1 MLQFTKAKVIGSAWV
16 TVLQPTKKEAKVLKD
31 KAVPVGTIY
40 YIDEDLERTT
50 VYYQVGS
57 NPIAVQK
64 QGISHY
70 QADRIMELMPDCYV
84 RGYVK
89 SDTIFGNYEVLI
101 HIGLINHGL
110 YRVEEDTEEDTS
122 EDCGFGS
129 EEDTSED
136 CGSGLELCPHE
147 EEDTSEDC
155 SNGSELWADEEDDM
169 EDYSEDYSDGLELCP
184 HEKEEDTS
192 EDCSS
197 GLELCPHEEE
207 DTSIKGEVNMKFI
220 NGKLDMNDC
229 SSGLELCPHKEEDT
243 SKDYTETIN
252 VHGVSIKNCCISFKE
267 AMLIHEA
274 VEDNL
279 IDFLGDLNLERW
291 ELFDS
296 DVDCT
301 LSLDEQYNNMVTG
314 FIVFGAVLSIFTFDA
329 TRSKDIYLGYMK
341 QSYNLRK
348 WEVQELSNLI
358 DIGINLDS
366 SVIEPHSYKLIDCL
380 ILFLRVVYSS
390 VCFGSHRDLD
400 FNAIV
405 RKLKETDCFD
415 RAAKF
420 YLTMV
425 CWGKFEPAPCINA
438 VTTIVNFDYP
448 KIVRDYN
455 NYLELFEQD
464 DMQELLT
471 TVAEEFHLDTELLEK
486 CEAIDIIDKDMA
498 IYILNK
504 WDKYKKIKFHL
515 IPYEVRTKLQV
526 LYHVIRKIKG
536 VH

>member
-1 MLQFTKAKVIGSAWV
+1 MTKTFKLAKFVGLDWV
-16 TVLQPTKKEAKVLKD
+16 TRLQPTKKEAKVLKD
-31 KAVPVGTIY
+31 KAVPVGVIY
-40 YIDEDLERTT
+40 YIDEDLEKTT
-50 VYYQVGS
+50 LYYQVGS
-57 NPIAVQK
+57 NPIAVQI
-64 QGISHY
+64 QGISRY
-70 QADRIMELMPDCYV
+70 QAEGIMECASDYYV
-84 RGYVK
+84 HGYID
-89 SDTIFGNYEVLI
+89 SGTIFPNEEVLI
-101 HIGLINHGL
+101 RTELINYGL
-110 YRVEEDTEEDTS
+110 YTVEADTEEDTS
-122 EDCGFGS
+122 EDCVDGS

-136 CGSGLELCPHE
+136 CSSGLELCQHE

-155 SNGSELWADEEDDM
+155 SDGSELWADEEDDM
-169 EDYSEDYSDGLELCP
+169 EDYSEDYSDGLELCSS
-184 HEKEEDTS
+184 EEEEDTS
-192 EDCSS
+192 EDC
-197 GLELCPHEEE
+197 G
-207 DTSIKGEVNMKFI
+207 
-220 NGKLDMNDC
+220 
-229 SSGLELCPHKEEDT
+229 SGLELCPHKEEYT
-243 SKDYTETIN
+243 TEDYTETIN
-252 VHGVSIKNCCISFKE
+252 VHWVPIKNYCISFKE

-314 FIVFGAVLSIFTFDA
+314 FIVFGAVLSIFTVDA

-341 QSYNLRK
+341 QSYNLSK
-348 WEVQELSNLI
+348 YAVQELSNLI
-358 DIGINLDS
+358 DIGINLNS
-366 SVIEPHSYKLIDCL
+366 SVIEPHSFTLLDCL
-380 ILFLRVVYSS
+380 KSFMHTVCCS
-390 VCFGSHRDLD
+390 VCFESHRFLDVEKVMEKLQKEDL
-400 FNAIV
+400 FY
-405 RKLKETDCFD
+405 K
-415 RAAKF
+415 AAKF

-425 CWGKFEPAPCINA
+425 CWGKFEPASYIDT
-438 VTTIVNFDYP
+438 VTTIVDFNYP

-471 TVAEEFHLDTELLEK
+471 NVAEEFHLDTELLEK
-486 CEAIDIIDKDMA
+486 CEAVDIIDKDMA

>member
-1 MLQFTKAKVIGSAWV
+1 MTKTFKLSKFVGLDWV
-16 TVLQPTKKEAKVLKD
+16 TRLQPTKKEAKVLKD
-31 KAVPVGTIY
+31 KAVPVGIIY
-40 YIDEDLERTT
+40 YIDEDFEKTT
-50 VYYQVGS
+50 LYYQVGR
-57 NPIAVQK
+57 NPIAVQI
-64 QGISHY
+64 QGISRY
-70 QADRIMELMPDCYV
+70 QAEGIMECASDYYV
-84 RGYVK
+84 HGYID
-89 SDTIFGNYEVLI
+89 SGTIFPNEEVLMRVE
-101 HIGLINHGL
+101 LINYGL
-110 YRVEEDTEEDTS
+110 YRVEEDTSEDEEDTLEDEEDTSEDEEDTS
-122 EDCGFGS
+122 EDCVDGS
-129 EEDTSED
+129 
-136 CGSGLELCPHE
+136 
-147 EEDTSEDC
+147 
-155 SNGSELWADEEDDM
+155 
-169 EDYSEDYSDGLELCP
+169 
-184 HEKEEDTS
+184 
-192 EDCSS
+192 
-197 GLELCPHEEE
+197 EE

-229 SSGLELCPHKEEDT
+229 GDGLELCPHKEEDT
-243 SKDYTETIN
+243 SEDYTETIN
-252 VHGVSIKNCCISFKE
+252 VHWVPIKNYCISFKE

-279 IDFLGDLNLERW
+279 IGFLDDLNLERW

-314 FIVFGAVLSIFTFDA
+314 FIVFGAVLSIFTVDA

-358 DIGINLDS
+358 DIGINLNS
-366 SVIEPHSYKLIDCL
+366 SVIEPHSFTLLDCL
-380 ILFLRVVYSS
+380 KSFIRTVCCS
-390 VCFGSHRDLD
+390 VCFESHRFLDVEEVVEKLQKEDL
-400 FNAIV
+400 FY
-405 RKLKETDCFD
+405 K
-415 RAAKF
+415 AAKF

-425 CWGKFEPAPCINA
+425 CWGKFEPAPCINT
-438 VTTIVNFDYP
+438 VTITIDFGYP

-455 NYLELFEQD
+455 NYLELFEQG
-464 DMQELLT
+464 DMMELLT
-471 TVAEEFHLDTELLEK
+471 NVAEEFHLDTELLEK
-486 CEAIDIIDKDMA
+486 CEAVDIIDKDIA